1 MNRNKDILKY
11 CPNYYTIINF
21 DFKDN
26 DIVSDKLIKVYK
38 SYIFSIDE
46 KSEEDIK
53 RVEELDNVLASY
65 IKDYLFRSTLQ
76 KEIMTVKVKKDNNVL
91 KNLVDIIIKIF
102 TNYEEYTTRKIY
114 ISKWI

>member
-1 MNRNKDILKY
+1 MNSNKDILKY

-102 TNYEEYTTRKIY
+102 TSYEEYTTRKIY

>member
-1 MNRNKDILKY
+1 MNRNRDILKY

-21 DFKDN
+21 DFSETDM
-26 DIVSDKLIKVYK
+26 VSDRLIKVYK

-46 KSEEDIK
+46 DNVEDLK
-53 RVEELDNVLASY
+53 RVQELDNVLANY

-76 KEIMTVKVKKDNNVL
+76 KEIVTVQVRKDNNIL
-91 KNLVDIIIKIF
+91 KSLVDIIIRIF

>member
-1 MNRNKDILKY
+1 MI
-11 CPNYYTIINF
+11 
-21 DFKDN
+21 
-26 DIVSDKLIKVYK
+26 SDRLIKVYK

-46 KSEEDIK
+46 NNREDIQ
-53 RVEELDNVLASY
+53 RVQELDNVLANY

-76 KEIMTVKVKKDNNVL
+76 KEIVTVQVRKDNNIL
-91 KNLVDIIIKIF
+91 KSLVDIIIRIF

>member
-1 MNRNKDILKY
+1 MNSNKDILKY

-26 DIVSDKLIKVYK
+26 DIVSDKLIKIYK
-38 SYIFSIDE
+38 SYIFSVDE
-46 KSEEDIK
+46 TKIEEVK

-91 KNLVDIIIKIF
+91 RNLVDIIIKIF